1 MGVQTI
7 DATPVTRPSRWR
19 SLVLGL
25 TSSITIL
32 AVLGY
37 WIDWRAALQVLR
49 RVDAWRLVVPALVTL
64 AGWPLRPW
72 RWREIFPVA
81 TRPSFRAAFS
91 ALTVGTMANNV
102 LPGRGGDLL
111 RVVLVAPRG
120 GAVRASLALGTLAV
134 EKILDGLALLAV
146 LLVARLVLDVP
157 AWFAHFALG
166 ATLLFGA
173 AIVFVALLRWQ
184 RDRLLSICSAVL
196 RRLHLPRLADI
207 VVRVGGQFA
216 DGLTALR
223 TAPQWFG
230 VSALTVVI
238 WGLEA
243 VQVWL
248 LAAAWHIPLPL
259 AAAAV
264 VTAVIGLGMSVPA
277 GPSSL
282 GAYELSGVGGLM
294 LFGVPSADALAL
306 TLGLH
311 MWMLLNTTIAGA
323 FGFAVG
329 GLRAETV
336 LHAGDAAPADA

>member
-1 MGVQTI
+1 MGVQAI
-7 DATPVTRPSRWR
+7 EVTPAARPSKWR

-25 TSSITIL
+25 TSSLTIL

-37 WIDWRAALQVLR
+37 WIDWRAALLALR
-49 RVDAWRLVVPALVTL
+49 RVDAWRLLAPALVTL
-64 AGWPLRPW
+64 ATWPLRPW

-120 GAVRASLALGTLAV
+120 SVVRPSLALGTLAV

-146 LLVARLVLDVP
+146 LLVARVLLDVP
-157 AWFAHFALG
+157 AWFAHFSLVA
-166 ATLLFGA
+166 AALFGA

-184 RDRLLSICSAVL
+184 RERLLSVCGAVL
-196 RRLHLPRLADI
+196 RWLRVPTLADL

-230 VSALTVVI
+230 VSGLTVVI

-248 LAAAWHIPLPL
+248 LASAWHISLPL

-282 GAYELSGVGGLM
+282 GAYELSGVAGLM
-294 LFGVPSADALAL
+294 LFGVESADALAL

-311 MWMLLNTTIAGA
+311 MWMLANTTIAGA
-323 FGFAVG
+323 FGFAIG
-329 GLRAETV
+329 GLRADAV